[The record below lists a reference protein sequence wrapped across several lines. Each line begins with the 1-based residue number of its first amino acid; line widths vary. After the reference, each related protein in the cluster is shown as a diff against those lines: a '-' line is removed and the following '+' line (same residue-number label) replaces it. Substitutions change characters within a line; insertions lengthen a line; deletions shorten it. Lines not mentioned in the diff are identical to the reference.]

1 MERLRISLILRLH
14 AHFNRNVD
22 DFSPLSYSHFRR
34 LGFVFS
40 VEKLRQGSSFNGVDT
55 VQKKRYIM
63 KK

>member
-1 MERLRISLILRLH
+1 MGRLRIFLILLLH

-40 VEKLRQGSSFNGVDT
+40 VKKLRQSSSLNGVDT
-55 VQKKRYIM
+55 VQKKKYIT